1 MNSLISRA
9 WTEVVD
15 PLLRRPKRV
24 QVAALCFRSR
34 EDGKKDV
41 LLITSRDTGR
51 WILPKGWPIDGLD
64 AADAA
69 MQEAWEEAGVT
80 NGKVSPVPVGTFEY
94 NKRFDSGAP
103 VPCVTDVFA
112 IEVGELANDYPEQSE
127 RQRKWVSTSEA
138 ATMVDEPEL
147 QRLLDDF

>member
-24 QVAALCFRSR
+24 QVAALCYRSN
-34 EDGKKDV
+34 EDGQKDV

-51 WILPKGWPIDGLD
+51 WILPKGWPIDGME
-64 AADAA
+64 AGQAA
-69 MQEAWEEAGVT
+69 MQEAWEEAGVA
-80 NGKVSPVPVGTFEY
+80 NGTVSSAPVGTFEY
-94 NKRFDSGAP
+94 YKRFDSGAD

-112 IEVGELANDYPEQSE
+112 VEVGELANDYPEQSE
-127 RQRKWVSTSEA
+127 RQRKWVSPGEA
-138 ATMVDEPEL
+138 ASLVDEPEL
-147 QRLLDDF
+147 RQLLNDF